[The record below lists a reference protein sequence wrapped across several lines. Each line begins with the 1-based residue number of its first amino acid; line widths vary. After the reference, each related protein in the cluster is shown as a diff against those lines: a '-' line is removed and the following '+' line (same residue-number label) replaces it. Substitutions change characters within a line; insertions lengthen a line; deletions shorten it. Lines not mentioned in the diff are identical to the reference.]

1 MERKRT
7 MTNPVTHFEVVG
19 TDPTVLQEFY
29 AKAFGWQMK
38 PSGPSYAMALP
49 GDERGI
55 NGGIGAPPEGGP
67 PRVTFYIEVADLDA
81 TLSYIERLGGSR
93 VTDPITIPD
102 GPSYALFADPEGHV
116 VGIVRAQSL
125 AVQGQAG

>member
-29 AKAFGWQMK
+29 AKA
-38 PSGPSYAMALP
+38 
-49 GDERGI
+49 
-55 NGGIGAPPEGGP
+55 
-67 PRVTFYIEVADLDA
+67 
-81 TLSYIERLGGSR
+81 IERLGGSR
-93 VTDPITIPD
+93 VTDPITIPE

-116 VGIVRAQSL
+116 VGIVRAQSP
-125 AVQGQAG
+125 AVLGQAG